1 MKKVILF
8 FSIVL
13 LAILFSGC
21 VTILSSDTLVKLD
34 ASEKWE
40 LTQNILIEGSS
51 YKDYGQTVID
61 GLDTLV
67 ADGKNSGLEV
77 TYKKLTDKGENVPY
91 SITIKGE
98 GLDKL
103 NETLGFAEDGSP
115 AFNKVTVNG
124 ETAYG
129 FQMDAISLSSGGLTL
144 GLAPEFKFTIEGMKV
159 LETNGKKSGNSVTWE
174 NPKSA
179 MTATLVP
186 ATSGGGG
193 GITWWVI
200 LLIIVGLSGIALVI
214 LLVTGVFKKKQPQSQ
229 YYYPSG
235 YGVPAPPPTGMP
247 AAPPMPPSAPM
258 PPPVA
263 PPMYQVPPAQQYP
276 PAAPVPQVPQTPVAP
291 VPPPP
296 PSAMP
301 TVMSPRR
308 GAPEEPSGEATI
320 MMQPVAPKT
329 PPPAGPV
336 EPPKELKP

>member
-1 MKKVILF
+1 MKKSFLI
-8 FSIVL
+8 FSILL
-13 LAILFSGC
+13 LAIFFSGC
-21 VTILSSDTLVKLD
+21 VTILSSDTVVKLD

-40 LTQNILIEGSS
+40 VNQNILIEGSS

-67 ADGKNSGLEV
+67 SEGKNSGLEV
-77 TYKKLTDKGENVPY
+77 TYKKLTDKGGNVPY

-174 NPKSA
+174 NPKTA

-186 ATSGGGG
+186 ATPSKGG

-200 LLIIVGLSGIALVI
+200 LLIVVGLSGIALVI
-214 LLVTGVFKKKQPQSQ
+214 LLIAGVFKKKQPQPQ

-247 AAPPMPPSAPM
+247 AAPPVPPSMPI

-263 PPMYQVPPAQQYP
+263 TPVYQAPPVPQYP
-276 PAAPVPQVPQTPVAP
+276 PVPPVPQTPQAP

-296 PSAMP
+296 PSALP

-336 EPPKELKP
+336 EPPTEPTP